1 MAKLNELQRNA
12 VEKQIEK
19 EKAAL
24 ERLETSVQQKKNL
37 IETLRLTLQS

>member
-24 ERLETSVQQKKNL
+24 ERLQTSVEQKKQL
-37 IETLRLTLQS
+37 IESLRLTLQQ